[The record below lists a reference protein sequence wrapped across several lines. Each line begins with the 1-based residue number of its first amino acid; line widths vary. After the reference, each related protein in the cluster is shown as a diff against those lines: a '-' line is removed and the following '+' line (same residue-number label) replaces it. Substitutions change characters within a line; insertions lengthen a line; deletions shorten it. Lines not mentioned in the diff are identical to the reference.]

1 MTIQEDNNGYKAV
14 PNLPTKQK
22 EAYKSEGKWPPPAGI
37 TILTEERP
45 STSSVL
51 RLLTNLAK
59 IVKPSQRKIVEQ
71 AKEKLV
77 GQE

>member
-1 MTIQEDNNGYKAV
+1 MVTQTNNNGHKIV
-14 PNLPTKQK
+14 PDLPIKQI

-37 TILTEERP
+37 TILTEEKP

-59 IVKPSQRKIVEQ
+59 IVKPSQRKIVEL

-77 GQE
+77 GQ

>member
-1 MTIQEDNNGYKAV
+1 MAVQANNNGYKKV
-14 PNLPTKQK
+14 PDLPTRQI
-22 EAYKSEGKWPPPAGI
+22 EAYKSEGKWPPPTGI
-37 TILTEERP
+37 TILTEEKP

-77 GQE
+77 GQ

>member
-1 MTIQEDNNGYKAV
+1 MPMQQNNNGRKIGSD
-14 PNLPTKQK
+14 LPTSQK
-22 EAYKSEGKWPPPAGI
+22 EAYKSAGKWPPPAGI
-37 TILTEERP
+37 TILVEEKP
-45 STSSVL
+45 STSAVL

-77 GQE
+77 GQ